1 MSQRK
6 TRAASRDIPKEQAMV
21 REKWQLVHANIKLD
35 QALHAFLTQT
45 LDNCGVTI
53 ARVAFELVHKVLN
66 PKGYVRLDH
75 KAELENVGALIR
87 NTDSAWMQQ
96 GKNIGTRWDFTE
108 SWWSKMKEW
117 SSIDSYKLLSLNA
130 VDNFCNVSDLE
141 PMLRTDNAKY
151 TFTDDDLDKDHSLQK
166 LDWTQR
172 TVSVIEGLPC
182 NSTDKAVTRWE
193 TKCYDLPNKKTVEL
207 LKTKEFDEL
216 LKKQKPLEPYWRL
229 AQRISKWENT
239 KQNNTQQQPD
249 SDDPQQP
256 AQGGDVQGNEPHPI
270 GDEQNDVQPHDD
282 AEEEE
287 DDPLADVQA
296 QQLAPALQMNLSLTG
311 GDEGDFTL
319 EQAFTTAGGPVTYD
333 ILKEIKANEPS
344 TDEGKEIAKRVNLP
358 EWKAFLRANAQTVP
372 RNDKGKDANKPEVV
386 KAVHLFLQG
395 KTEDEIDQLK
405 LGGEQDTTAGTAKGQ
420 GKGPGKGKGKGAG
433 GGGDGSGDGDGGASG
448 PLVSKLRQ
456 EYGYW
461 RKHRTCRLND
471 KADLVL
477 KVGYF
482 SEETGLYTQRIVFAE
497 IDGHDKTARPS
508 KPDNTDSIKLAEK
521 LISSTSVQAVLQP
534 ETYHIRSNL
543 SEYLHDQIQKSLLS
557 TTTVELPDFQ
567 DFIRSL
573 QNDTKRQNTSTT
585 TDLLKFQEAIHWVH
599 HLFLAHVKIAFLI
612 HMREM
617 HGIDM
622 LCLDTRDA
630 RMQDHYFFINF
641 TGHHLPNE
649 LVFQDRIPGAPK
661 EWLESKLMLLTR
673 PKIKCSDGV
682 TSKWSYA
689 PVVNASSRHALV
701 QNLLLKITKF
711 LVQNLLLKIT
721 KFLQ

>member
-6 TRAASRDIPKEQAMV
+6 SRAASRDIPKEQAMV

-66 PKGYVRLDH
+66 PKGYVCLDH

-117 SSIDSYKLLSLNA
+117 SSIDTYKLLSLNA

-141 PMLRTDNAKY
+141 PRLRTDNAKY
-151 TFTDDDLDKDHSLQK
+151 TFTDDDLDKEYSLQK
-166 LDWTQR
+166 LDWTQH
-172 TVSVIEGLPC
+172 TVPVIEGLPC
-182 NSTDKAVTRWE
+182 NSTDKPVTRWE
-193 TKCYDLPNKKTVEL
+193 TKCYDLSNKKTVEL
-207 LKTKEFDEL
+207 LKTKDFDEL

-229 AQRISKWENT
+229 ALRISKWENT

-256 AQGGDVQGNEPHPI
+256 VQGVDELVQGNQPI
-270 GDEQNDVQPHDD
+270 GDQAIDAQPDD
-282 AEEEE
+282 DEEAEA
-287 DDPLADVQA
+287 DPLADVHA
-296 QQLAPALQMNLSLTG
+296 QQLPQPLQMNFSLPQLG
-311 GDEGDFTL
+311 GDQGDFTL

-333 ILKEIKANEPS
+333 ILKQIKANELS

-372 RNDKGKDANKPEVV
+372 KNDKGKDANKPEVV

-405 LGGEQDTTAGTAKGQ
+405 LGKEQDTTAGPAKGQ
-420 GKGPGKGKGKGAG
+420 GKGPGKNKSSGKGAG
-433 GGGDGSGDGDGGASG
+433 GGGDGGGDCDGGASG
-448 PLVSKLRQ
+448 PLVSKLRK

-471 KADLVL
+471 KTDLVL

-497 IDGHDKTARPS
+497 IDGHDKTARPL

-641 TGHHLPNE
+641 TGHHLPNVGKPVDVAHTAE
-649 LVFQDRIPGAPK
+649 DQ
-661 EWLESKLMLLTR
+661 ML
-673 PKIKCSDGV
+673 
-682 TSKWSYA
+682 
-689 PVVNASSRHALV
+689 
-701 QNLLLKITKF
+701 
-711 LVQNLLLKIT
+711 
-721 KFLQ
+721 